1 MNAPQNGGAFY
12 MVMDRASI
20 LCPMPKSDIIMPQQK
35 AVKVRSKWR
44 GNAGNFKILWN
55 NNQDVFPAER
65 T

>member
-35 AVKVRSKWR
+35 GSK
-44 GNAGNFKILWN
+44 NEI
-55 NNQDVFPAER
+55 
-65 T
+65 